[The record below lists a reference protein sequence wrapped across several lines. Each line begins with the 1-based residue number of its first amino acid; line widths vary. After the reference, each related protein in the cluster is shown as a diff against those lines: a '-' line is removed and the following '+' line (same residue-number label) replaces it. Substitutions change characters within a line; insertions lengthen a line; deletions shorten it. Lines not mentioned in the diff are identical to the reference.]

1 MSQLK
6 LDMRSF
12 YELAEE
18 VSMLKLGI
26 RTIKTMTTSANT
38 TEHTSANRS
47 TTYCSKKKIQLM
59 DRMAAALMI
68 FFLQG
73 V

>member
-12 YELAEE
+12 YELAEN
-18 VSMLKLGI
+18 LGI

>member
-1 MSQLK
+1 
-6 LDMRSF
+6 
-12 YELAEE
+12 LAE
-18 VSMLKLGI
+18 KLGI